1 LDEDLSL
8 AIIAYLGYGS
18 ATYPQT
24 DWEAVVSN
32 VGMARAQAIEIPMLA
47 LLQKL
52 RSMQPDWSAHSLY
65 GGSEWAVRQ
74 VRFDANISDPAAK
87 ALVWLFSFENK

>member
-1 LDEDLSL
+1 M

-18 ATYPQT
+18 ASHPQT
-24 DWEAVVSN
+24 NWKAVVAI
-32 VGMARAQAIEIPMLA
+32 VGMARAQAVEIPMLA
-47 LLQKL
+47 LIQKL

-65 GGSEWAVRQ
+65 SGSEWAVRQ
-74 VRFDANISDPAAK
+74 IRFDAKISDRAAK